1 METISVTHIYAA
13 RNNLLSILEESGYDV
28 SEYKNCGIQQVGAM
42 MDQKQLD
49 LLLTHRSGKKI
60 FIKFYL
66 EGRLNV
72 SSEACSF
79 YESTEDEPPILTK
92 EDNLMIIVKMDPND
106 AQIAAL
112 NTLWN
117 DSKIYA
123 SVINLKRLQFN
134 ILKHV
139 QVPKHEILTLE
150 EQEEVFRMHNI
161 QTIADLP
168 SISRY
173 DPVALVLCMRPGM
186 VCRITRKSKTAVS
199 TFYYRA
205 CV

>member
-1 METISVTHIYAA
+1 MEPISVTQVYSA
-13 RNNLLSILEESGYDV
+13 RNNLLAILEETGYDV
-28 SEYKNCGIQQVGAM
+28 SEYAHCGIQQVGAM
-42 MDQKQLD
+42 VDANQLD
-49 LLLTHRSGKKI
+49 LLLTHHTGKKI
-60 FIKFYL
+60 FVKFYL
-66 EGRLNV
+66 DVRLNV
-72 SSEACSF
+72 SEACSF
-79 YESTEDEPPILTK
+79 YESSSEGEPPILTK
-92 EDNLMIIVKMDPND
+92 EDNLMMIVKMDPND
-106 AQIAAL
+106 AQISAI

-117 DSKIYA
+117 DSQIYV
-123 SVINLKRLQFN
+123 SVLNIKRLQFN

-139 QVPKHEILTLE
+139 QVPKHEMLTTE
-150 EQEEVFRMHNI
+150 EREELFRTHHI

-205 CV
+205 CI

>member
-1 METISVTHIYAA
+1 METISVTHIYSA
-13 RNNLLSILEESGYDV
+13 RNNLLAILEETGYDV
-28 SEYKNCGIQQVGAM
+28 SEYAHCGIQQVGAM

-49 LLLTHRSGKKI
+49 LLLTHKNGKKI
-60 FIKFYL
+60 FVKFYL
-66 EGRLNV
+66 DGRLNIA
-72 SSEACSF
+72 SEACSF
-79 YESTEDEPPILTK
+79 YESNEDEPPILTK

-106 AQIAAL
+106 ALIAAL

-117 DSKIYA
+117 DSQIYA
-123 SVINLKRLQFN
+123 SVINIKRLQFN

-139 QVPKHEILTLE
+139 QVPKHEILTVE
-150 EQEEVFRMHNI
+150 EQAEVFKQHNI

-168 SISRY
+168 AISRY

-186 VCRITRKSKTAVS
+186 VCRITRKSKTSVS

>member
-1 METISVTHIYAA
+1 METISVTQVYSA
-13 RNNLLSILEESGYDV
+13 RNNILAILEETGYDV
-28 SEYKNCGIQQVGAM
+28 SEYAHCGIQQVGAM
-42 MDQKQLD
+42 MDANQLD
-49 LLLTHRSGKKI
+49 LLLTHRTGKKI
-60 FIKFYL
+60 FVKFYL
-66 EGRLNV
+66 DVKLNV
-72 SSEACSF
+72 PAEACSF
-79 YESTEDEPPILTK
+79 YESIDGEPPILNK
-92 EDNLMIIVKMDPND
+92 EDNLMMIVKMDPND
-106 AQIAAL
+106 AQISAI

-117 DSKIYA
+117 DSQIYV
-123 SVINLKRLQFN
+123 SVLNIKRLQFN

-139 QVPKHEILTLE
+139 QVPKHEILTTE
-150 EQEEVFRMHNI
+150 ECEEVFRMHNI

-205 CV
+205 CI